1 VLKGD
6 PPSKCRNCR
15 KNRRGRPVG
24 KVRLSY
30 DPRRTSRPRRAPNIP
45 FTGSTHPLLFEAGCG
60 VAIATA
66 GRTSGQCY
74 YRVPRFRG
82 RAVVIREP
90 RRPACGGCCWPR
102 PPAGGRLGPA
112 PNGHALLGPHA
123 MRVQLLGDGCQRR
136 FTNPLD
142 LRKNCPRRGIGFGYL
157 FRPGCPCARCR
168 LDAAGCNWPISSR
181 HRPSWRATYLARWQ
195 ADNP

>member
-1 VLKGD
+1 MRLRLVLSSPEAWHRHRPRGGD
-6 PPSKCRNCR
+6 SPRRPPLRINCRNCR
-15 KNRRGRPVG
+15 KSRRGRPVG

-90 RRPACGGCCWPR
+90 GRPACGDAARPR

-112 PNGHALLGPHA
+112 PNGRALQGAARRELQAPGRSASTTLAGGDYGLGRERQL
-123 MRVQLLGDGCQRR
+123 RVKLPTKLPN
-136 FTNPLD
+136 NP
-142 LRKNCPRRGIGFGYL
+142 
-157 FRPGCPCARCR
+157 
-168 LDAAGCNWPISSR
+168 
-181 HRPSWRATYLARWQ
+181 
-195 ADNP
+195 